1 MDNDTLGHRSEILA
15 TLIKKSN
22 LKQRVFDNTFTAF
35 NLLKECLHEMNAEF
49 DDELE
54 GKLDKRV
61 RIDYRDRGKFEAQ
74 IQIAGEMLIFTMHT
88 NVFDFD
94 SSHAVLGE
102 EYVREDRDRSYCGVI
117 NIYNFLADS
126 FRYNR
131 NEDEGYLIGRLFIN
145 SENAFF
151 VEGRMNTSYD
161 YRNFGNERIDRTTI
175 ISVLESAIE
184 FAFDFDLL
192 VPPYNSVSRATVDQ
206 FNTKMENSK
215 FRTGKRLGVEF
226 EDGK

>member
-35 NLLKECLHEMNAEF
+35 NLLKESLHEMNAEF

-94 SSHAVLGE
+94 LSHAVLGE

-226 EDGK
+226 EEGK

>member
-1 MDNDTLGHRSEILA
+1 MFVWSIG

-61 RIDYRDRGKFEAQ
+61 RIDYRDRGKYEAQ

-94 SSHAVLGE
+94 ASHAVLGE

>member
-35 NLLKECLHEMNAEF
+35 NLLKESLHEMNAEF

-131 NEDEGYLIGRLFIN
+131 ADDEGYLIGRVFVN
-145 SENAFF
+145 REGCYF
-151 VEGRMNTSYD
+151 VEGKEQDSMPVEQ
-161 YRNFGNERIDRTTI
+161 FGTKSFDRPAMMRILQTA
-175 ISVLESAIE
+175 VLYSLG
-184 FAFDFDLL
+184 FDLW
-192 VPPYNSVSRATVDQ
+192 VPPYEEVLYANVEQ
-206 FNTKMENSK
+206 FNTKQENSK
-215 FRTGKRLGVEF
+215 MQTGKRMGHEF
-226 EDGK
+226 SWK

>member
-94 SSHAVLGE
+94 SSHAVLSE

-151 VEGRMNTSYD
+151 VEGRMKTSYD

>member
-1 MDNDTLGHRSEILA
+1 MDNDTMGHRSEILA

-61 RIDYRDRGKFEAQ
+61 RIDYRDRGKYEAQ

-94 SSHAVLGE
+94 ASHAVLGE

-145 SENAFF
+145 AEGAFF
-151 VEGRMNTSYD
+151 VEGRMKTPYG
-161 YRNFGNERIDRTTI
+161 YRQFGAERIDRTSI

-192 VPPYNSVSRATVDQ
+192 VPPYSSVSRATVDQ

>member
-1 MDNDTLGHRSEILA
+1 MGHRSEILA

-22 LKQRVFDNTFTAF
+22 LKQRVFDNTFMAF

-61 RIDYRDRGKFEAQ
+61 RIDYRDRGKYEAQ

-94 SSHAVLGE
+94 ASHPVLGVDYVE
-102 EYVREDRDRSYCGVI
+102 EERERSYCGVI

-145 SENAFF
+145 TDGAFF
-151 VEGRMNTSYD
+151 VEGRMKTPYSY
-161 YRNFGNERIDRTTI
+161 RSFGVERIDRTTI

>member
-1 MDNDTLGHRSEILA
+1 MGHRSEILA

-22 LKQRVFDNTFTAF
+22 LKQRVYDNTFTAF

-54 GKLDKRV
+54 GKLDRRV

-94 SSHAVLGE
+94 ASHPVLGTD
-102 EYVREDRDRSYCGVI
+102 YVAEDRDRSYCGVV

-145 SENAFF
+145 SEGAFF
-151 VEGRMNTSYD
+151 VEGRMKT
-161 YRNFGNERIDRTTI
+161 
-175 ISVLESAIE
+175 
-184 FAFDFDLL
+184 
-192 VPPYNSVSRATVDQ
+192 PYS
-206 FNTKMENSK
+206 
-215 FRTGKRLGVEF
+215 
-226 EDGK
+226 

>member
-1 MDNDTLGHRSEILA
+1 
-15 TLIKKSN
+15 
-22 LKQRVFDNTFTAF
+22 
-35 NLLKECLHEMNAEF
+35 
-49 DDELE
+49 
-54 GKLDKRV
+54 
-61 RIDYRDRGKFEAQ
+61 
-74 IQIAGEMLIFTMHT
+74 MHT

-94 SSHAVLGE
+94 ASHPVLGTD
-102 EYVREDRDRSYCGVI
+102 YVAENRDRSYCGVV

-145 SENAFF
+145 AEGAFF
-151 VEGRMNTSYD
+151 VEGRMKTPYS
-161 YRNFGNERIDRTTI
+161 YRNFGVERIDRSAI

-192 VPPYNSVSRATVDQ
+192 VPPYSNVSRATVDQ

-226 EDGK
+226 EDGE

>member
-35 NLLKECLHEMNAEF
+35 NLLKESLHEMNAEF

-94 SSHAVLGE
+94 SSHAVLGV

-226 EDGK
+226 EEGK